1 MKNTKTYYTY
11 PHFTNI
17 KDMMLYA
24 CKKYADNVAFTL
36 KKKNEID
43 GKKEVEYKKVFY
55 KDFLEDINNLGT
67 GMFHFGLQ
75 GKKIGIVSKNRYEWI
90 VAYVTCFLGGMIAV
104 PLDKGLTPAEIESSI
119 LCSGIDCII
128 FDKDHEETIKK
139 VRKEGKSNLKEFIFM
154 DEHEEF
160 QSLSKIQNIGKKL
173 LEEGNR
179 DFLDAKIEDDALAEL
194 VFTSGTSSQSK
205 IVMLSQNN
213 IAQNLYDLQRVEY
226 LNSRFVNLAFL
237 PYHHKF
243 GSSGQLLML
252 SVGMSTAFPDGLRYI
267 AQNLRE
273 YKVSFFV
280 GVPALIEGIYKKL
293 MHEIEKQ
300 GKMKKLQKGLKISRF
315 LMKLHIDVRRKLF
328 KEVID
333 NLGGLEYIVSGA
345 AALDP
350 DVQKGLYD
358 LGITAVQGYGMTE
371 ASPVLI
377 AENKYQ
383 RRAGSIGVPMPQ
395 VDVKI
400 IEKDE
405 YGIGEICCKGPN
417 VMLGY
422 YEDEEKT
429 KETIDE
435 EGWLHTG
442 DLGYM
447 DKDGYVFITG
457 RKKDM
462 IVLKNGKKVFPEE
475 LESLVNKLD
484 LVDESMVFAMTKENA
499 IEDDDVTLA
508 IKIKYND
515 DYVAEN
521 YKKEDEKSLNKIL
534 WEKIKNINK
543 TIPKYKYIKHLFIEK
558 GNFVKTTTN
567 KIKRNEEMKKIKN
580 EKEVEK

>member
-1 MKNTKTYYTY
+1 MKNSKTFYTY

-36 KKKNEID
+36 KKKIETD

-55 KDFLEDINNLGT
+55 KDFLEDVNSLGT
-67 GMFHFGLQ
+67 GLFHIGLQ

-90 VAYVTCFLGGMIAV
+90 TSYVTCFMGGMVAV
-104 PLDKGLTPAEIESSI
+104 PLDKGLTPPEIESSI
-119 LCSGIDCII
+119 LRSGIDCII

-139 VRKEGKSNLKEFIFM
+139 VRKEG
-154 DEHEEF
+154 
-160 QSLSKIQNIGKKL
+160 
-173 LEEGNR
+173 NR
-179 DFLDAKIEDDALAEL
+179 DFLDSKVEDDALAEL

-267 AQNLRE
+267 AQNLKE

-293 MHEIEKQ
+293 MREIEKQ
-300 GKMKKLQKGLKISRF
+300 GKMEKFQKGLKISRF

-328 KEVID
+328 KEVLD

-350 DVQKGLYD
+350 EVQKGLYD
-358 LGITAVQGYGMTE
+358 MGITAVQGYGMTE

-383 RRAGSIGVPMPQ
+383 RRSGSIGVPMPQ

-447 DKDGYVFITG
+447 DRDGYVFITG

-462 IVLKNGKKVFPEE
+462 IVLKNGKKIFPEE
-475 LESLVNKLD
+475 LEGLVNRLD

-508 IKIKYND
+508 VKIKYNE

-521 YKKEDEKSLNKIL
+521 YGKETEKSLNKIL

-543 TIPKYKYIKHLFIEK
+543 QIPKYKYIKHLFVEK
-558 GNFVKTTTN
+558 GNFIKTTTN

-580 EKEVEK
+580 EKEADK